1 MNRVIENIIVYLQ
14 WFVLTAIAY
23 PVGTM
28 AGAGIALPLGVEP
41 DSTMYLLLTGLVSGI
56 LVAVAQLLLV
66 RRQTVGSKWW
76 IVLTGIGFALGG
88 WLSALILEG
97 SIDFFMAVLA
107 GTAGALLPA
116 VLQITLLRSNAW
128 SRVEW
133 GVLTFASWIFAYAV
147 GEIVISGGRLDA
159 ALSSLGYT
167 QTLAMVGWAVGVLL
181 AVLLL
186 LFLTPIAR
194 RRELTGRITWL
205 P

>member
-1 MNRVIENIIVYLQ
+1 MNRVLENVIVYLQ
-14 WFVLTAIAY
+14 WFILTAIAY

-28 AGAGIALPLGVEP
+28 AGAAFALPLGVEP
-41 DSTMYLLLTGLVSGI
+41 DSTWYLLLTGLVSGVFI
-56 LVAVAQLLLV
+56 AVAQLLLLQ
-66 RRQTVGSKWW
+66 RQTVGSEWW
-76 IVLTGIGFALGG
+76 IVLTAIGVMLGG
-88 WLSALILEG
+88 WLAALILEG
-97 SIDFFMAVLA
+97 SVDFFMAVLA

-116 VLQITLLRSNAW
+116 VLQVTLLRSKLW

-133 GVLTFASWIFAYAV
+133 GALTFTAWIFAYAA
-147 GEIVISGGRLDA
+147 GEIVISGGRLDN

-186 LFLTPIAR
+186 LFFTPIVR
-194 RRELTGRITWL
+194 RRELSGRIPWL